1 VSEVFPGRVIC
12 KGMCGMPVK
21 QLSPR
26 GFCMSCEDEVK
37 TASTIAVL
45 ATSTPAKPGR
55 GFRDALA
62 EVRRSGRPL
71 TLDMAEAAEE
81 ALGGAG
87 NLAKMIVEDLK
98 RVKGEHLDPELQVFH
113 ETDWKVAKG
122 LTEMLVNI
130 FQARDKLAGD
140 TGDPLADVSEADLMA
155 IASQAALLQIETD
168 PDFRVK
174 ILDAIIEADAEAVV
188 AAAGR
193 ALDKIEAGLKAEVI
207 YV

>member
-1 VSEVFPGRVIC
+1 
-12 KGMCGMPVK
+12 
-21 QLSPR
+21 
-26 GFCMSCEDEVK
+26 MSCEDEATKARTV
-37 TASTIAVL
+37 ALL
-45 ATSTPAKPGR
+45 ATNNPIKPVK
-55 GFRDALA
+55 GFKETLA

-71 TLDMAEAAEE
+71 TLDLAEAAEE

-98 RVKGEHLDPELQVFH
+98 KVKGEHLDPELQVFH

-122 LTEMLVNI
+122 LTEILVGI

-140 TGDPLADVSEADLMA
+140 TGDPLDNVSESDLMA

-168 PDFRVK
+168 ADFRVK
-174 ILDAIIEADAEAVV
+174 ILDAIIEADPEAVL

-193 ALDKIEAGLKAEVI
+193 ALDKIEAGPKVEVI
-207 YV
+207 EA

>member
-1 VSEVFPGRVIC
+1 
-12 KGMCGMPVK
+12 
-21 QLSPR
+21 
-26 GFCMSCEDEVK
+26 MSCEDEVTK
-37 TASTIAVL
+37 ARTVALL
-45 ATSTPAKPGR
+45 ATSNPTSPVK
-55 GFRDALA
+55 GFKETLA

-71 TLDMAEAAEE
+71 TLDLAEAAEE

-122 LTEMLVNI
+122 LTEILVGI

-140 TGDPLADVSEADLMA
+140 TGDPLDNVSESDLMA

-168 PDFRVK
+168 ADFRVK
-174 ILDAIIEADAEAVV
+174 ILDAIIEADPEAVL

-193 ALDKIEAGLKAEVI
+193 ALDKIEAGPRVEVI
-207 YV
+207 EA